1 MKNRNLPRD
10 DNWATPLELYN
21 NLNSQ
26 FAFDFDPCP
35 YCEGELTFD
44 GLSIDW
50 KYSNFVNP
58 PYSNKLKTAFVKK
71 AIEQYELGKR
81 SVLLLPVSTSSVL
94 WHDIIMPTK
103 PEVIFIKGRV
113 KFEKILA
120 DGTRVKPP
128 YGPMHDSMLVIL
140 G

>member
-10 DNWATPLELYN
+10 DNWSTPLELYN
-21 NLNSQ
+21 KLNAQYS
-26 FAFDFDPCP
+26 FDFDPCP
-35 YCEGELTFD
+35 YNEGELPFN
-44 GLSIDW
+44 GLTIDW
-50 KYSNFVNP
+50 KHSNFVNP

-71 AIEQYELGKR
+71 AIEQYSLGKN

-94 WHDIIMPTK
+94 WHDIIMPQK

-113 KFEKILA
+113 KFEKICL

-128 YGPMHDSMLVIL
+128 YGPMHDSMLIIL
-140 G
+140 I